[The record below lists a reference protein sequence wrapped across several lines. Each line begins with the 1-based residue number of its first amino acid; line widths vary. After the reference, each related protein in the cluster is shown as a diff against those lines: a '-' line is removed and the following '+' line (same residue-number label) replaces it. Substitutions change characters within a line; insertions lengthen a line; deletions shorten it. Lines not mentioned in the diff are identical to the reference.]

1 MTSVQIQTVMYA
13 ATKCSSS
20 SILVNSSPPLLCDSE
35 PCQTMACRL
44 LGANPL
50 PEPTLTYC
58 QPRLT
63 YLLMGPLRINI
74 SKIKSKYETLHS
86 REFIW
91 KVVCEIV
98 AFLSREGWVK
108 TCFVVSLWVFLLC
121 PVLPSP
127 SFSWHAQTGSAGR
140 CLCDAAVT
148 TPSRFSGV
156 DRPPWHH
163 EAAARNPAP
172 TRSWDDCAGARPTV
186 LGFELVLPGIMRP
199 LSYPPTLR
207 AVLWHTRLWVQWW
220 HWWLLYISNKLSI
233 FHIIL
238 FESIML

>member
-1 MTSVQIQTVMYA
+1 MWAVT
-13 ATKCSSS
+13 
-20 SILVNSSPPLLCDSE
+20 PL
-35 PCQTMACRL
+35 TRA
-44 LGANPL
+44 PL
-50 PEPTLTYC
+50 PSLALPPCPISMDPWLAAGVCPGRDELKHV
-58 QPRLT
+58 LL
-63 YLLMGPLRINI
+63 YLFE
-74 SKIKSKYETLHS
+74 Y
-86 REFIW
+86 
-91 KVVCEIV
+91 
-98 AFLSREGWVK
+98 
-108 TCFVVSLWVFLLC
+108 FLLC

-156 DRPPWHH
+156 DRPPWHR

-172 TRSWDDCAGARPTV
+172 TRSWDDCAGARPAV

-220 HWWLLYISNKLSI
+220 HWWLLYILNKLSI

>member
-1 MTSVQIQTVMYA
+1 M
-13 ATKCSSS
+13 
-20 SILVNSSPPLLCDSE
+20 
-35 PCQTMACRL
+35 
-44 LGANPL
+44 
-50 PEPTLTYC
+50 
-58 QPRLT
+58 
-63 YLLMGPLRINI
+63 
-74 SKIKSKYETLHS
+74 
-86 REFIW
+86 
-91 KVVCEIV
+91 

-121 PVLPSP
+121 LVLSSP

-156 DRPPWHH
+156 DRPPWHR

-172 TRSWDDCAGARPTV
+172 TRSWDDCAGARPAV

-220 HWWLLYISNKLSI
+220 HWWLLYILNKLSI